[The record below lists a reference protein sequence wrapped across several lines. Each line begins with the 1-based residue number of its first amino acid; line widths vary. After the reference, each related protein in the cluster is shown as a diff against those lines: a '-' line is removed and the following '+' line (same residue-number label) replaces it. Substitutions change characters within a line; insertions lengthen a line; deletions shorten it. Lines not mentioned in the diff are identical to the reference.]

1 MRNQDKNEKQKLA
14 NITEKQETL
23 DTQSIHLHT
32 LNTTIQDEEIKILLQ
47 SGSTHT
53 LIKYD
58 SLKNLSYKI
67 LGKTKQRY

>member
-1 MRNQDKNEKQKLA
+1 MGNQDKNENQKLA

-23 DTQSIHLHT
+23 DKQSIHLQT
-32 LNTTIQDEEIKILLQ
+32 LKTTIQDKEIKLLLD

-58 SLKNLSYKI
+58 SLKI
-67 LGKTKQRY
+67 LVTKS